1 MKKILIVAKTPTHPT
16 TAGNRWG
23 ILAQAEI
30 LKKLGNEVYF
40 LYVEERAMSRSK
52 AKEYDSMLK
61 STKEYWGD
69 NFLHYRVP
77 TLEKAWFN
85 IKKRFYAYTNTRQK
99 CDTYYPVG
107 LTSFVKK
114 VQL

>member
-23 ILAQAEI
+23 ILAQAES

-61 STKEYWGD
+61 STKE
-69 NFLHYRVP
+69 
-77 TLEKAWFN
+77 
-85 IKKRFYAYTNTRQK
+85 
-99 CDTYYPVG
+99 
-107 LTSFVKK
+107 
-114 VQL
+114 